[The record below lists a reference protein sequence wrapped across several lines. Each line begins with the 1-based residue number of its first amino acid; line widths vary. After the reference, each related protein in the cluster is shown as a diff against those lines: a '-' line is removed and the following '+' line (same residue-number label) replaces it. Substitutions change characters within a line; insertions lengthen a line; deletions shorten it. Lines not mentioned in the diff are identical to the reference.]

1 VTRGRSLGA
10 ALAGALVALAAV
22 WLVDAQSGPVATDG
36 SGQASAPS
44 SQAPRTTEATGI
56 TEATGFTEATGSAEP
71 TEPVP
76 GLSRVEYADIS
87 PEAHRTIGLIHT
99 GGPFPYEQ
107 DGEVFGN
114 RELLLPMHAYGYY
127 REYTVD
133 TPGSDDRGA
142 RRIVA
147 GDGGELFY
155 TDDHY
160 ESFRRVRR

>member
-1 VTRGRSLGA
+1 MTGRGRSVGA
-10 ALAGALVALAAV
+10 AVATVLLALFGA
-22 WLVDAQSGPVATDG
+22 WLVQGQSSPAGNERPSARPGVASPRAQPSAVEVTTSVSPAPTPADGIPVVDH
-36 SGQASAPS
+36 
-44 SQAPRTTEATGI
+44 
-56 TEATGFTEATGSAEP
+56 
-71 TEPVP
+71 
-76 GLSRVEYADIS
+76 ADL
-87 PEAHRTIGLIHT
+87 PEEAHRTIALIGS

-107 DGEVFGN
+107 DGDVFGN
-114 RELLLPMHAYGYY
+114 REQLLPLHAYGYY

-147 GDGGELFY
+147 GSSGELYY